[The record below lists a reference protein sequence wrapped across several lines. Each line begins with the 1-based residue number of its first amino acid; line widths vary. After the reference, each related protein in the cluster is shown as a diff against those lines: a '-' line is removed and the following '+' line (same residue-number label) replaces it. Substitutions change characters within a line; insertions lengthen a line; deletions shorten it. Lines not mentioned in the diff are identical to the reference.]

1 MLLQGEHGSGCLSYS
16 IGTSKKGEES
26 LAEQGLE
33 LVTSWSLIQ
42 RRHGGMVRKTG
53 RPQEDP
59 DRLGQRLWDLQG
71 LYGDPQV
78 TDRKQT
84 SNMDI

>member
-1 MLLQGEHGSGCLSYS
+1 
-16 IGTSKKGEES
+16 
-26 LAEQGLE
+26 
-33 LVTSWSLIQ
+33 
-42 RRHGGMVRKTG
+42 MVRKTG

-71 LYGDPQV
+71 LYRDPQV